1 MTVSDSRLGALP
13 LCWLFVALLFAT
25 PMTWA
30 IPLEGDRGPADPTAP
45 APALRY
51 ESPFARY
58 RAMSESA
65 LFPWRALFDASGEFV
80 ARPTPE
86 VGAEVVARE
95 PAGGHAEQKRSA
107 RTVTLAMAAAPAPG
121 SDTRARIESINKADA
136 KIKLKHGPIPKLD
149 MPAMTM
155 VFRVAD
161 AALLEQ
167 VTEGEEV
174 GVTIEKI
181 GSAYVITGIQR

>member
-1 MTVSDSRLGALP
+1 MIVSVTRLGALP
-13 LCWLFVALLFAT
+13 SWWLLVVFLSAT

-30 IPLEGDRGPADPTAP
+30 LPLDGDRDPADPTAP
-45 APALRY
+45 TPALRY
-51 ESPFARY
+51 ESPFASY
-58 RAMSESA
+58 RALTESA
-65 LFPWRALFDASGEFV
+65 LLSWRALFDARGEFV
-80 ARPTPE
+80 ALPTSP
-86 VGAEVVARE
+86 VSVEVVVRK
-95 PAGGHAEQKRSA
+95 PPGGHADQERSGRA
-107 RTVTLAMAAAPAPG
+107 VTLAQPAIPAPG

-161 AALLEQ
+161 AALLDQ
-167 VTEGEEV
+167 VAEGEEV

-181 GSAYVITGIQR
+181 GSAYVVTGIQR